1 MPKKHLGELK
11 GDLFLVDEGN
21 RSFTVQQIQLLQA
34 IEQCGSIT
42 KAAKSVGISY
52 KTAWDRINMM
62 NNLSDKPLVSRSA
75 GGSGGGGTFLTEFG
89 KELLR
94 GFSELQEEHHSFIS
108 RIGTSLHSID
118 DLSKF
123 LRNTTLQTSAR
134 NQFRGQIKKIV
145 KGAVNTEVELQLS
158 ESSKIVATITN
169 QSAKQMGLK
178 KGRHA
183 VALVKSSWIILST
196 DKAVST
202 SARNK
207 LAGTVEKITQ
217 GKVNTEIQ
225 LNLGEGKNLS
235 CILTNESVKSLGLKK
250 QQKAYALFKASSVIL
265 MEG

>member
-1 MPKKHLGELK
+1 MPKKHLVELK
-11 GDLFLVDEGN
+11 GDLFLIDEEN

-34 IEQCGSIT
+34 IELCGSIT
-42 KAAKSVGISY
+42 NAAKTVGISY

-62 NNLSDKPLVSRSA
+62 NNLSDKPLVRRSA
-75 GGSGGGGTFLTEFG
+75 GGSGGGGTSLTELG
-89 KELLR
+89 KKLLR
-94 GFSELQEEHHSFIS
+94 GFTELQEEHHSFIA

-134 NQFRGQIKKIV
+134 NQFRGQIRKIV
-145 KGAVNTEVELQLS
+145 KGAVNTEVELQIT
-158 ESSKIVATITN
+158 ESSEIVATVTN
-169 QSAKQMGLK
+169 QSARQMGLK
-178 KGRHA
+178 KGKHV
-183 VALVKSSWIILST
+183 VALVKSSWIILSANE
-196 DKAVST
+196 DVIT

-207 LAGTVEKITQ
+207 LAGTIEKITH

-225 LNLGEGKNLS
+225 LNLGEEKNLS

-250 QQKAYALFKASSVIL
+250 RQKAQALFKASSVIL

>member
-11 GDLFLVDEGN
+11 GDLFLIDEEN

-42 KAAKSVGISY
+42 KAAKNVGISY

-62 NNLSDKPLVSRSA
+62 NNLSDKPLVRRSA
-75 GGSGGGGTFLTEFG
+75 GGSGGGGTSLTKLG

-108 RIGTSLHSID
+108 RIGTSLRSID

-134 NQFRGQIKKIV
+134 NQFRGQIRKII
-145 KGAVNTEVELQLS
+145 KGAVNTEVELQLN
-158 ESSKIVATITN
+158 ESSKIVATVTN

-178 KGRHA
+178 KGRPA

-196 DKAVST
+196 DKDVGT

-207 LAGTVEKITQ
+207 LAGTVEKITR

-225 LNLGEGKNLS
+225 LNLGEEKNLS

-250 QQKAYALFKASSVIL
+250 RQEAYALFKASSVIL
-265 MEG
+265 MVD